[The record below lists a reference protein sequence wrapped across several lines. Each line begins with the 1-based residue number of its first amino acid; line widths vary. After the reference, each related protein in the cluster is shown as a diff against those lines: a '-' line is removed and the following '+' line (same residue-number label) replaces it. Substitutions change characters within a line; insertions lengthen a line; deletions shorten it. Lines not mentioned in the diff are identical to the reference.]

1 MDFFHDRQLMYYPP
15 PSMSYARR
23 KDLANFSSSLMKYDI
38 EDTLELGLI
47 ISFFHYISQLSLKKK
62 KIEGSCPWWHEFAS
76 KYKWKILLLV
86 KNKVGKVKNKL

>member
-1 MDFFHDRQLMYYPP
+1 
-15 PSMSYARR
+15 MSYARR

-62 KIEGSCPWWHEFAS
+62 KIEGSCPW
-76 KYKWKILLLV
+76 
-86 KNKVGKVKNKL
+86 